1 MNNERY
7 SIFFKAMMTGLFVGI
22 IDTVICLCF
31 NIAYRNMTGY
41 TPSSLINVSSLIFS
55 VNLLL
60 LVIGIIYFVFLSLF
74 KKGDIIYSVVFV
86 CLTILLIWKTEGLNR
101 FSDPKLDSGF
111 RGLLGGII
119 LILGLSASSLPF
131 LFHSRKFEESVL

>member
-1 MNNERY
+1 L
-7 SIFFKAMMTGLFVGI
+7 T
-22 IDTVICLCF
+22 
-31 NIAYRNMTGY
+31 
-41 TPSSLINVSSLIFS
+41 FS